1 MADWKAKALA
11 VLRGAAVAAAGAALT
26 HLTAAVTGADFG
38 PYTPAVVAV
47 WSVAVNAARKALEA
61 WASPAADSEEK
72 PGEP

>member
-1 MADWKAKALA
+1 MDWERIAA
-11 VLRGAAVAAAGAALT
+11 VARGAAVAAAGAALT

-61 WASPAADSEEK
+61 WAAPKAGPEGD
-72 PGEP
+72 PQ

>member
-1 MADWKAKALA
+1 MNWDGIVSIAK
-11 VLRGAAVAAAGAALT
+11 GAAIAAAGAALA

-61 WASPAADSEEK
+61 WAAPKAGPEGD
-72 PGEP
+72 PQ